1 MKLFRILALGAALAA
16 AAPAALAD
24 KKSEAYVEAQ
34 ANSVLKVLNDKSLTP
49 DARKAK
55 FQDYMH
61 TFAYVP
67 DIARRVLGA
76 AGRSLT
82 KEQFDRYY
90 KAFEAY
96 SMAVYEVQ
104 LDQFRG
110 ESIKVTGSKDDDA
123 RRSKVSSLIMSSQTG
138 KDTKVVWDVL
148 ASQDGT
154 TYRVRDVGI
163 DINGSVIWLAQDQ
176 QEQFEKFLDR
186 NNGDIDKLIARIDQM
201 IDDLEARKKAG
212 TGSTLGQAKASGAT
226 PG

>member
-1 MKLFRILALGAALAA
+1 
-16 AAPAALAD
+16 
-24 KKSEAYVEAQ
+24 
-34 ANSVLKVLNDKSLTP
+34 
-49 DARKAK
+49 
-55 FQDYMH
+55 
-61 TFAYVP
+61 
-67 DIARRVLGA
+67 
-76 AGRSLT
+76 
-82 KEQFDRYY
+82 
-90 KAFEAY
+90 
-96 SMAVYEVQ
+96 
-104 LDQFRG
+104 
-110 ESIKVTGSKDDDA
+110 VTGSKDDDA

-186 NNGDIDKLIARIDQM
+186 NNGDIDKLIARINQM